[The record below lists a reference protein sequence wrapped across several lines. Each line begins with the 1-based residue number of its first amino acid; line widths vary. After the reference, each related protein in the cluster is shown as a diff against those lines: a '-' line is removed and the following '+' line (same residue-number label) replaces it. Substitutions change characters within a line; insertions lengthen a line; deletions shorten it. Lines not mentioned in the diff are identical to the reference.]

1 MREKRKWFLKKPLI
15 HFFFNT
21 HYPDYW
27 KWWWSWW
34 LFLSRTNWI
43 YFARFIGISELL
55 FRASSS
61 PPHPLNARLIRGLAT
76 SNLNPG
82 TGMETGRTQ
91 SHQPANSINF
101 SYLRPV
107 NALFPSVFV
116 LLDIRV
122 LVIILSLKTSIVWRT
137 DKSSSLWFLLIWM
150 WDFDVIRMFSV
161 CLFVIMMIEFR
172 SDQTQTPTQIEN
184 EDAAGWYKWRM
195 ITAGAGQMLIVFRC
209 WTPPLHSPIL
219 HTILI
224 NYNTIRILAYYF
236 ISH

>member
-55 FRASSS
+55 FRASCSS
-61 PPHPLNARLIRGLAT
+61 PHPLNARLIRGLAT

-107 NALFPSVFV
+107 NALSPLYLFCWIFVFW
-116 LLDIRV
+116 
-122 LVIILSLKTSIVWRT
+122 SSFSVWRRALCEGRT
-137 DKSSSLWFLLIWM
+137 SQVVCDFCSFGCGISMLFGCFL
-150 WDFDVIRMFSV
+150 FV
-161 CLFVIMMIEFR
+161 CL
-172 SDQTQTPTQIEN
+172 
-184 EDAAGWYKWRM
+184 
-195 ITAGAGQMLIVFRC
+195 L
-209 WTPPLHSPIL
+209 
-219 HTILI
+219 
-224 NYNTIRILAYYF
+224 
-236 ISH
+236 